1 MDSASRKGQ
10 PIFNG
15 FLMYFPRTAAAVAE
29 HSRKANAKHNPGQP
43 LHWSR
48 EKSSDHADCAARHL
62 IDMGPEWD
70 KIDPEFGS
78 LHAVALVWRACAV
91 AELTLEK
98 QAKGLSGPVV
108 GGAPA
113 DWAADFNK
121 WKGRFP
127 PKGIT

>member
-1 MDSASRKGQ
+1 MDSASRKSQ

-15 FLMYFPRTAAAVAE
+15 FLMYFQRTAAAVAE
-29 HSRKANAKHNPGQP
+29 HSRKANTKHNGPDAP

-78 LHAVALVWRACAV
+78 LHAVALVWRACAI

-98 QAKGLSGPVV
+98 QARGLSGPVV
-108 GGAPA
+108 GAPA
-113 DWAADFNK
+113 TAYREIADF
-121 WKGRFP
+121 RRE
-127 PKGIT
+127 TT